1 MNLAI
6 LLSTNLY
13 MALESISPAGLP
25 SKHNANEA
33 SLRTI
38 LSVVFGIIGAL
49 AFLVIVISGLRYVL
63 AGGDPQKAAK
73 AKEGI
78 VYALVGLAIAI
89 GAQAI
94 VSFVVKQ
101 V

>member
-1 MNLAI
+1 MNIAI
-6 LLSTNLY
+6 LLSTDLY
-13 MALESISPAGLP
+13 MAFVQTTRSGLP
-25 SKHNANEA
+25 QTPANET